1 MLRLDVIGFIVV
13 TIRQCVADRPVLSRL
28 KVKNAIIL
36 PAWYDV
42 ADTCDDV
49 VADTAQVTHC

>member
-1 MLRLDVIGFIVV
+1 VIGFIVV

-28 KVKNAIIL
+28 KVKNAITL
-36 PAWYDV
+36 PAWVDV

-49 VADTAQVTHC
+49 VVDTAQVTHC